1 MPKLDLWTRGA
12 HQNYFD
18 TEVPR
23 YLSEGHSK
31 KYILLFGIDNSYSP
45 FSSSE
50 EYKFEEYFF
59 ETEEE
64 ARNFLKNNN
73 QTRNL
78 NPDEYLIRKIPKTLE
93 KHLDQTDPHRIAIRE
108 YKLIKRLEEKT
119 KKKLK
124 IGKQDIFESIQH

>member
-1 MPKLDLWTRGA
+1 MVKLDLWARGA

-31 KYILLFGIDNSYSP
+31 KYILLFGINNSCSP
-45 FSSSE
+45 FSSPE
-50 EYKFEEYFF
+50 EDKFEEYFF

-64 ARNFLKNNN
+64 ARDFLKNNN

-93 KHLDQTDPHRIAIRE
+93 EHLDKTDPRRRAIKE
-108 YKLIKRLEEKT
+108 LELL
-119 KKKLK
+119 KKLK
-124 IGKQDIFESIQH
+124 EQESKESKWILKEERY